1 MSAIAHDVADR
12 PPALPRAVTAVPG
25 GSNGAGASMKCAGI
39 DGEAG
44 GTEPALGGS
53 EPGDGGIDPGGA
65 GIDGVT
71 FGGAE
76 SVGPPCCA

>member
-1 MSAIAHDVADR
+1 MSAITHDVADR

-44 GTEPALGGS
+44 GTEPAPGGS
-53 EPGDGGIDPGGA
+53 EPGGGGIEPGGGGIDGA
-65 GIDGVT
+65 AL
-71 FGGAE
+71 GAAE
-76 SVGPPCCA
+76 TDGPPCA